1 MKFTNNGFQEL
12 FGNSNSTTETIN
24 KEQLRDIGTT
34 RKIILTSEKEL
45 KLLECIRK
53 LRLENLILTEYIE
66 GKRSEERMGL
76 KNLTFI

>member
-12 FGNSNSTTETIN
+12 FVNSNSTTETIN
-24 KEQLRDIGTT
+24 KEQLGEIGTT

-45 KLLECIRK
+45 KLLGCIRK